1 MRLPSLLP
9 VALAAL
15 LMLASCA
22 SLPPPATALPKPLP
36 AEYAT
41 RCPPPAPAPSGPEI
55 DPVANELKQMYD
67 LYGTCAGRF
76 ADLLDYLDGG
86 AP

>member
-22 SLPPPATALPKPLP
+22 SSPPPATALPKPLP
-36 AEYAT
+36 ADYAT
-41 RCPPPAPAPSGPEI
+41 RCPAPVPAPSGPEI
-55 DPVANELKQMYD
+55 DPMATALKQLYD

-76 ADLLDYLDGG
+76 ADLLDWLDGG